1 MPETKEDDEQVPDM
15 SLLDIIDGKNER
27 DIPIAKFIDD
37 IGKFAESFQPP
48 ASTELLIG
56 AYTQL
61 YNKYKSYE
69 ASLTRKQQH
78 LDIKIPDLE
87 NSLKLIQQLL
97 KKKEEGESGV
107 VRYSLADNIYAKADL
122 DYDGTVN
129 LWLGANVMLE
139 YTYEE
144 AIEFLANNESRA
156 KSEAGE
162 VEKDLAFVRD
172 QIVVCE
178 VLQSRIYNWDVRRR
192 RALEQKA

>member
-69 ASLTRKQQH
+69 ASLTRK
-78 LDIKIPDLE
+78 
-87 NSLKLIQQLL
+87 
-97 KKKEEGESGV
+97 
-107 VRYSLADNIYAKADL
+107 R
-122 DYDGTVN
+122 
-129 LWLGANVMLE
+129 
-139 YTYEE
+139 TY
-144 AIEFLANNESRA
+144 
-156 KSEAGE
+156 
-162 VEKDLAFVRD
+162 
-172 QIVVCE
+172 
-178 VLQSRIYNWDVRRR
+178 
-192 RALEQKA
+192 